1 MKKNNLLKKLTAN
14 AIAVIIIISTAFSNI
29 NPIYTEAASKKT
41 FIDVNDYGILTS
53 CNTEGTFHISK
64 NISAFSANAFD
75 NAHITEFT
83 VDNDNPLF
91 KTVDGV
97 LFTKD
102 GKKLVRFPQEKS
114 GTYTIPAGVKSIS
127 QYAFKKSRKLTEIVI
142 PDSVSRIGEGAF
154 YGCRSLTNITLPKKV
169 TKIHPYTFYNCL
181 SLKNIKLNSSIKR
194 LGYKA
199 FKKCKSLESLTIP

>member
-14 AIAVIIIISTAFSNI
+14 AIAVTIIISTAFSNI
-29 NPIYTEAASKKT
+29 NPIYTEAANKKP
-41 FIDVNDYGILTS
+41 FVDVNDYGILTS
-53 CNTEGTFHISK
+53 CNTKGTFHISK
-64 NISAFSANAFD
+64 NISAISANAFD
-75 NAHITEFT
+75 DAHITEFA

-102 GKKLVRFPQEKS
+102 GKRLIRFPQEKS
-114 GTYTIPAGVKSIS
+114 GTYTIPAGVKTIS

-142 PDSVSRIGEGAF
+142 PDSVSNIGEGAF

-181 SLKNIKLNSSIKR
+181 SLKNIKLNSSIKDSAIK
-194 LGYKA
+194 LSKNVIA
-199 FKKCKSLESLTIP
+199 LSH